1 MRLTTR
7 DGWWRFAEAMAA
19 DVPFRTSGAL
29 YSSRGGGH
37 VGGRSQLPAEFREAV
52 RHAAYVV
59 YSYETPIAWR
69 DGDGDWTV
77 PDVQYRAPGG
87 GPSRTTSRHQNT
99 VRMAVG
105 DIEAYPGKYE

>member
-29 YSSRGGGH
+29 YSSAGGGH
-37 VGGRSQLPAEFREAV
+37 VGGRSQLPREYHEAV
-52 RHAAYVV
+52 RHASYVV

-69 DGDGDWTV
+69 DGDGGWTV
-77 PDVQYRAPGG
+77 PDVKY
-87 GPSRTTSRHQNT
+87 SRTTSRHQNT
-99 VRMAVG
+99 VRTAVG
-105 DIEAYPGKYE
+105 DIESHPAKYE